1 MFKLKKDD
9 YLASLNRARR
19 KRNRGD
25 YKKYALIAAGAVV
38 IIGAVVFA
46 VLNAIKRDT
55 ALKQGD
61 RRKTGRVCRIGK

>member
-38 IIGAVVFA
+38 IIGA
-46 VLNAIKRDT
+46 R
-55 ALKQGD
+55 
-61 RRKTGRVCRIGK
+61 RVCRT

>member
-46 VLNAIKRDT
+46 G
-55 ALKQGD
+55 LKLETERQEEN
-61 RRKTGRVCRIGK
+61 RASLPNR

>member
-9 YLASLNRARR
+9 YLASLNRARK

-46 VLNAIKRDT
+46 GLFTVVHYFGSQHPLF
-55 ALKQGD
+55 LLFF
-61 RRKTGRVCRIGK
+61 

>member
-46 VLNAIKRDT
+46 G
-55 ALKQGD
+55 LKLGN
-61 RRKTGRVCRIGK
+61 RETGGKPG

>member
-46 VLNAIKRDT
+46 G
-55 ALKQGD
+55 LKLGN
-61 RRKTGRVCRIGK
+61 RETGGNRASLPNR

>member
-38 IIGAVVFA
+38 IIGAVCI
-46 VLNAIKRDT
+46 LGPYYHWR
-55 ALKQGD
+55 KQE
-61 RRKTGRVCRIGK
+61 KENTQE